1 MASSASAMRPA
12 ALTRGTTP
20 KARSR
25 AVGCDGT
32 SQTARSSAR
41 RPACVV
47 RRQLLEAE
55 PDDRPALAGH
65 RREVR
70 DGADGRDGRQSIGRD
85 AVPLEQRGGE
95 LVRQTGAGEVGI
107 GIGAIGAM
115 RVDDRGGPRQDGA
128 RQVVVGDDDVQPD
141 LSRQVHLRHVRDT
154 AVAGDHEGHATRRE
168 VAQPRLGQAVA
179 LGEAGRERSGSDR
192 RRRVAGR

>member
-1 MASSASAMRPA
+1 MASSASAIRPA

-32 SQTARSSAR
+32 SQPRDKQRAQAGVR
-41 RPACVV
+41 R

-55 PDDRPALAGH
+55 PDDRAALAGH

-70 DGADGRDGRQSIGRD
+70 DGADGRHGGQPIGRD

-95 LVRQTGAGEVGI
+95 LVRQTGPGEVGI
-107 GIGAIGAM
+107 GIGAVGPM
-115 RVDDRGGPRQDGA
+115 RVDDRGCPRQDGA

-141 LSRQVHLRHVRDT
+141 LARQVDLRHVRDT
-154 AVAGDHEGHATRRE
+154 AVAGDHEGHAARR
-168 VAQPRLGQAVA
+168 R
-179 LGEAGRERSGSDR
+179 GRASPGSDR
-192 RRRVAGR
+192 P